1 MKTNTIEKV
10 KILKEHL
17 FNTYPDG
24 KFSANSYA
32 FNNVLG
38 IKGQTNIY
46 LDILI
51 KEGFLIKT
59 KKAIRGSKSWYPAK
73 YEIIGCLVDEVNVE
87 NGNGIE
93 SKIED
98 NEVIH
103 SKVDV
108 NDFIEDEFNNIPIKL
123 YKTEKGY
130 VVPISNIVI
139 ALETDRQTIHDLI
152 NRNKELFE
160 IYIVSVTLTN
170 KMGKKDSTC
179 LTRDG
184 VIGLLMKISY
194 NRLSPDKKK
203 LVLEFQKWA
212 IEKLG
217 LLMSNGEVKISNQ
230 EQNNIKTNVANTIG
244 ISEEDIEKI
253 LADIRNSL
261 DDNIK
266 KVKSL
271 FDGKNEEILLAKS
284 ERDIANER
292 EKQVLAKVSQM
303 VDQRF
308 QIMLDKMA

>member
-1 MKTNTIEKV
+1 MENNIKSSTMERINKV
-10 KILKEHL
+10 NKLKKYLLATFPE
-17 FNTYPDG
+17 G
-24 KFSANSYA
+24 KFSANTYS
-32 FNNVLG
+32 FNNEIGV
-38 IKGQTNIY
+38 KGQITPY
-46 LDILI
+46 MDILI
-51 KEGFLIKT
+51 KEGFIKKVKNA
-59 KKAIRGSKSWYPAK
+59 KKGKNYQPAE
-73 YEIIGCLVDEVNVE
+73 YEIISCMPNDDVKSNIEKDEE
-87 NGNGIE
+87 
-93 SKIED
+93 
-98 NEVIH
+98 IH
-103 SKVDV
+103 SKIDVD
-108 NDFIEDEFNNIPIKL
+108 DFIENNFNGMPIRL
-123 YKTEKGY
+123 YQTEKGY
-130 VVPISNIVI
+130 VIPINDIAKGLSMDDANIRI
-139 ALETDRQTIHDLI
+139 IL
-152 NRNKELFE
+152 NRNTELFKS
-160 IYIVSVTLTN
+160 YVSYVTLLTS
-170 KMGKKDSTC
+170 KSGKNIC

-217 LLMSNGEVKISNQ
+217 QLMSNGEIKISNQ

-244 ISEEDIEKI
+244 VSDEDIEKM
-253 LADIRNSL
+253 LTDIRNSL

-271 FDGKNEEILLAKS
+271 FESKNEEILLVKS